1 MLVQFYNVTKV
12 YSNGVKALNDVSL
25 KIDQGEFIF
34 LMGPSG
40 AGKSTF
46 IKMLFRE
53 EKPTQGQIFISSR
66 SIVRM
71 KRGEVPYLRRS
82 MGVVF
87 QDFKLL
93 ENKTVAENIAFA
105 MKVVGASNREIAVRT
120 AEVIGMVGL
129 TGKEN
134 SFPGQLSGGEQ
145 QRVGIARAIA
155 NRPLLLIADE
165 PSGNLDM
172 DTATGIMDLLYDIN
186 RKGTTVVMATHA
198 RELVRMRANASSPW
212 RLGGSFPIFVPWSSS
227 NELEEFRLFY
237 QRSIDIHVT
246 QPGIKSG
253 YRNDHGYLHFISGGS
268 RLIDYQCRQLHE
280 PVGVGYSDDR
290 LPGRCFD

>member
-1 MLVQFYNVTKV
+1 MLVQFYNVTKI
-12 YSNGVKALNDVSL
+12 YKNGVKALNDISL
-25 KIDQGEFIF
+25 KIDRGEFIF

-40 AGKSTF
+40 AGKSTLV
-46 IKMLFRE
+46 KMLFRE
-53 EKPTQGQIFISSR
+53 EVPTQGQIFVSSR

-71 KRGEVPYLRRS
+71 KRSEVPQLRRS

-105 MKVVGASNREIAVRT
+105 LKVVGTKEKDIGPRT
-120 AEVIGMVGL
+120 REVINMVGL
-129 TGKEN
+129 KGKEN

-172 DTATGIMDLLYDIN
+172 DTAVEIMDLLYDIN
-186 RKGTTVVMATHA
+186 RKGTTIVMATHA
-198 RELVRMRANASSPW
+198 RELVKTAGKRV
-212 RLGGSFPIFVPWSSS
+212 IT
-227 NELEEFRLFY
+227 LEAGRVL
-237 QRSIDIHVT
+237 SDV
-246 QPGIKSG
+246 SG
-253 YRNDHGYLHFISGGS
+253 MEYR
-268 RLIDYQCRQLHE
+268 
-280 PVGVGYSDDR
+280 
-290 LPGRCFD
+290 